1 MKFPSTFITTRN
13 FAPLF
18 GTQFFGAFNDNFF
31 KTMLFVMISFGGLAQ
46 HSFLP
51 PAQLLNLGT
60 LLFVLP
66 YFLFSAHAGQLATRY
81 NKARLAQCVKLMEI
95 GIMLLAAW
103 GFAIQSTVILMFCLF
118 MMGTHSTLFGPIKYA
133 ILPEYLHD
141 KELVMGNGLIESGTF
156 IAILLGQIFGTFI
169 AGHNIYWLL
178 ATSLLLIAI
187 IGFIFSLFMPNTSPQ
202 NPTLSINFHIWNST
216 RQLLKETFA
225 QKDLTAAI
233 LGISWFWFIGAIYT
247 TQLPTFV
254 KQHLGG
260 NDHVFNLML
269 ALFSVGIALGS
280 ILCAKCSKKQLQLR
294 LTVYGSIG
302 LSITGMILPWLSFT
316 KYPTLTTITLIQFL
330 GQPMSYPIMLMITL
344 IGICGGFFSVPLY
357 TWLQTASKEVFRAQA
372 IAANNI
378 INGLFMVASAIFS
391 ALISV
396 IFDNTALLYFITAL
410 GNIPAIYLLIRYAPQ
425 IWHHHD

>member
-1 MKFPSTFITTRN
+1 MKSSSSFIRTRH

-31 KTMLFVMISFGGLAQ
+31 KTMFFVMISFGSLAQ
-46 HSFLP
+46 QSFLP

-66 YFLFSAHAGQLATRY
+66 YFLFSAQAGQLATRY
-81 NKARLAQCVKLMEI
+81 NKARLAQLVKLIEI
-95 GIMLLAAW
+95 GIMFLAAW
-103 GFAIQSTVILMFCLF
+103 GFAIQSTAILMFCLF

-169 AGHNIYWLL
+169 AGNNIYWLL
-178 ATSLLLIAI
+178 ITSLLLIAI
-187 IGFIFSLFMPNTSPQ
+187 IGFIFSLFMPNTTPQ
-202 NPTLSINFHIWNST
+202 NPNLPIDLHIWNST

-225 QKDLTAAI
+225 QKELTAAI

-269 ALFSVGIALGS
+269 ALFSIGIALGS
-280 ILCAKCSKKQLQLR
+280 ILCAKYSRKQLHLR
-294 LTVYGSIG
+294 FTVYGSLG
-302 LSITGMILPWLSFT
+302 LSITGIILAYLNLT
-316 KYPTLTTITLIQFL
+316 KHTTSITVTLIPFL
-330 GQPMSYPIMLMITL
+330 TQPLSYITILMITL

-357 TWLQTASKEVFRAQA
+357 TWLQTASKDVFRAQA
-372 IAANNI
+372 VAANNI

-391 ALISV
+391 SIISA
-396 IFDNTALLYFITAL
+396 IFDNTALLYFIAAL
-410 GNIPAIYLLIRYAPQ
+410 SNIPVIYLLIRYTPQ
-425 IWHHHD
+425 IWHYHD